1 MKLLYFIF
9 ATVLATISTCSESTT
24 TLSPSAAAAVADF
37 PLVAAFMEDFTKYS
51 YNDYVAALSS
61 QGTSVPYVLNNY
73 FLAFE
78 ELSNYEQVESV
89 MMQTFPFSEFAAV
102 VTKVSWYS
110 ELLSDAEMT
119 TFYFPSDFSTGTV
132 ITYGADVTSAS
143 ATEAASV
150 TSAISATS
158 TYSSSL
164 SSSES
169 TTYSSFAI
177 SSDSESSA
185 IASVSSSSSAL
196 SSSISTSSAL
206 SSSAS
211 TTKTT
216 TSSSL
221 TTSTSSSVASSST
234 TKSSNMGSVSLYS
247 IPLFV
252 ISFILTL

>member
-1 MKLLYFIF
+1 MKLFYFIF
-9 ATVLATISTCSESTT
+9 ATVLATISTCSESVT

-132 ITYGADVTSAS
+132 ITYGADVTSTSVS

-150 TSAISATS
+150 TSVISATS
-158 TYSSSL
+158 TDSSS
-164 SSSES
+164 SIFSEF
-169 TTYSSFAI
+169 TTYSSSATA
-177 SSDSESSA
+177 SDSESST
-185 IASVSSSSSAL
+185 ITFVSSSSSA
-196 SSSISTSSAL
+196 SSSFISTSSTL
-206 SSSAS
+206 SSSDS
-211 TTKTT
+211 TTT
-216 TSSSL
+216 TSLSL
-221 TTSTSSSVASSST
+221 TTSTSSSVTSSST

-247 IPLFV
+247 IPFFV

>member
-9 ATVLATISTCSESTT
+9 AIVLATISTCSESTT

-169 TTYSSFAI
+169 TTYSS
-177 SSDSESSA
+177 SDSESSA

-211 TTKTT
+211 TIKTT

-247 IPLFV
+247 IPFFV